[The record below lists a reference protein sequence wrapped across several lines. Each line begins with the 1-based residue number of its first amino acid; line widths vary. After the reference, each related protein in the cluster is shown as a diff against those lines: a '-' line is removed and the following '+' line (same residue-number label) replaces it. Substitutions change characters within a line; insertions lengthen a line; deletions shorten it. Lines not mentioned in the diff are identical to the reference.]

1 MDNFFSLMQRLG
13 RTFMLP
19 IALLPVAGLFLGIGA
34 TITGDAFVAQYG
46 LESILGDGTFLNG
59 VLSILTDV
67 GDIIFGNLSLLFAIS
82 VATGFAK
89 ERKEVA
95 GLSAV
100 VGFLVMYRSL
110 TSSIAHFGNIEEL
123 RGVNGLVGSVL
134 GMDDTLNMGVFGG
147 IIIGLTVAYLH
158 NKYYDV
164 RFTDALSFFA
174 GTHFVPIISSV
185 AGLVLGFILAFVWP
199 YVGMGIAWLGET
211 IAGSGAIG
219 SFFYGYVYRALI
231 PFGLHHVFYLPFWQ
245 TAMGGSME
253 VAGQVVNGAQ
263 NIVFA
268 QLQAGDAIAPAAA
281 KYFSFAFPMMLFG
294 FPAAALAMYHTAR
307 EDRKD
312 DVKGLLLSS
321 SLTSF
326 ITGITEPIE
335 FSILFASPFLYYGVN
350 AVLAG
355 LSVIIVQLLKI
366 GVGFTFSAGFLD
378 FFLYGMLPGNARTNW
393 IILLVYSIIWG
404 ALYYVIFRWAI
415 VKWDLKTPGREADD
429 EATRLRT
436 KDEYREA
443 HGIGEDAKTGANL
456 SPEEQRSAQIL
467 EGLGGYN
474 NLEEFS
480 NCATRLRVTV
490 KEADKVDQAV
500 LRRTGA
506 AGVTQSGKSVQV
518 IYGTQVGG
526 IATDLDHYI
535 KRHRDQLTQS
545 VNSESTPVATAATV
559 TEVEAPAPTSTTE
572 EITSTTEHT
581 AQDIFSPLTG
591 ELMNLAD
598 TPDPA
603 FASGALGQGVAI
615 NPSSEEVVAP
625 FDGEVVM
632 IFGTKHAI
640 GLKSDAGVE
649 VLIHIGLDTVNLAG
663 EGFETFVEQGARV
676 TKGQKLITFDAQ
688 KIKDAGYSTVTPVVI
703 TNANEFSEVT
713 PVPAQSIATEDL
725 IITVK

>member
-1 MDNFFSLMQRLG
+1 MDKFFSLMQRLG

-19 IALLPVAGLFLGIGA
+19 IALLPVAGLFLGVGA

-46 LESILGDGTFLNG
+46 LEAILGDGTFLHG
-59 VLSILTDV
+59 FLSVLTDV
-67 GDIIFGNLSLLFAIS
+67 GDVIFGNLSLLFAIS

-110 TSSIAHFGNIEEL
+110 TSSIAYFGNIEEL
-123 RGVNGLVGSVL
+123 RKITGLVGAVL

-268 QLQAGDAIAPAAA
+268 QLQAGEVIAPAAA

-335 FSILFASPFLYYGVN
+335 FSILFASPLLYYGVN

-355 LSVIIVQLLKI
+355 LSVIIVEILKI

-404 ALYYVIFRWAI
+404 VLYYAIFRWAI

-429 EATRLRT
+429 EETRLRT
-436 KDEYREA
+436 KDEYRET
-443 HGIGEDAKTGANL
+443 HGIGVDAKTGEDL
-456 SPEEQRSAQIL
+456 SPADQRSAQIL

-490 KEADKVDQAV
+490 KEADKVNQAV

-526 IATDLDHYI
+526 IANDLDHYI
-535 KRHRDQLTQS
+535 NRHRDSLSQS
-545 VNSESTPVATAATV
+545 QTVEPASEPTVEDATSDPTITPV
-559 TEVEAPAPTSTTE
+559 ETTE
-572 EITSTTEHT
+572 TTTRASEV
-581 AQDIFSPLTG
+581 FSPMTG
-591 ELMNLAD
+591 ELIDLAD

-615 NPSSEEVVAP
+615 NPSAEEVVAP

-632 IFGTKHAI
+632 LFDTKHAI
-640 GLKSDAGVE
+640 GLKSDAGIE
-649 VLIHIGLDTVNLAG
+649 VLIHIGLDTVNLGG
-663 EGFETFVEQGARV
+663 EGFESFVEQGDHV
-676 TKGQKLITFDAQ
+676 TKGQKLIAFDAQ
-688 KIKDAGYSTVTPVVI
+688 KIKDAGYSTVTPIVI
-703 TNANEFSEVT
+703 TNATEFGTIT
-713 PVPAQSIATEDL
+713 PVSAQSINKEDL